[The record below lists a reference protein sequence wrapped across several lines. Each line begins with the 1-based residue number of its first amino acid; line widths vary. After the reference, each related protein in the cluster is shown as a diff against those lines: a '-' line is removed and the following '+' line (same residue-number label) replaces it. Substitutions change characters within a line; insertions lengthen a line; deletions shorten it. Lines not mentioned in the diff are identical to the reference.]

1 MACLKVWL
9 KGATFLAWLLGGAGI
24 LSGIFPWLRRLNS
37 AWCLAIRLGWFRGLA
52 RILGLKIEVWG
63 EPAPGPVLI
72 VSNHISWLDVVVL
85 GAQAPVT
92 FVAKNEVAGWPLL
105 GFLARRSGTLFV
117 ARSSLRATAGLV
129 RAVAGRLDL
138 GEQVVVFP
146 EGTTT
151 AGETVLLFSSAV
163 FQAVSGTGAPI
174 QPVALRYLGE
184 AVRQAPFIGDDAFL
198 PHLMRVLGLDSV
210 SVTALWSRPIPAG
223 ERREVL
229 AERARAAILAGLN
242 VAADGN
248 CARLNRVA

>member
-1 MACLKVWL
+1 M
-9 KGATFLAWLLGGAGI
+9 
-24 LSGIFPWLRRLNS
+24 
-37 AWCLAIRLGWFRGLA
+37 
-52 RILGLKIEVWG
+52 
-63 EPAPGPVLI
+63 

-92 FVAKNEVAGWPLL
+92 FVAKSEVAGWPLL

-117 ARSSLRATAGLV
+117 ARGSLRATAGLV
-129 RAVAGRLDL
+129 QAVAGRLDL
-138 GEQVVVFP
+138 GEQVMVFP

-151 AGETVLLFSSAV
+151 LGETVLPFSSAV
-163 FQAVSGTGAPI
+163 FQAVSGSGAPI

-184 AVRQAPFIGDDAFL
+184 AAQQAPFIGDDAFL

-229 AERARAAILAGLN
+229 AQHARAAILAELN
-242 VAADGN
+242 VPVGGN
-248 CARLNRVA
+248 PAQLNRVA

>member
-9 KGATFLAWLLGGAGI
+9 KGAAVLAWLLGGGGVLI
-24 LSGIFPWLRRLNS
+24 GIFPWLKRLNL
-37 AWCLAIRLGWFRGLA
+37 ACCLAIRRRWFRGLA
-52 RILGLKIEVWG
+52 RILSLRIKVRG
-63 EPAPGPVLI
+63 EPAPGPVLM

-92 FVAKNEVAGWPLL
+92 FVAKSEVAGWPLL

-117 ARSSLRATAGLV
+117 ARGSLRATAKLV
-129 RAVAGRLDL
+129 QAVAGRLDL

-151 AGETVLLFSSAV
+151 AGETVLPFSSAV

-174 QPVALRYLGE
+174 QPVALRYRGE
-184 AVRQAPFIGDDAFL
+184 AARQAPFIGDDAFL

-210 SVTALWSRPIPAG
+210 SVTVLWSRPISAG
-223 ERREVL
+223 EGREVL
-229 AERARAAILAGLN
+229 AQRARAAILAGLN
-242 VAADGN
+242 AAVDGN
-248 CARLNRVA
+248 HTQLNRVA